1 MRRLNFEGLENLD
14 NLPISAAFMNEKVQ
28 QMKLND
34 AIDILRHSI
43 RDAEGDVNIPQ
54 YSLELWVKL
63 VNMAPEQATF
73 SEEKPEVHF
82 PSKSGEK
89 TDTGS
94 SDFVELTSYSS
105 QSSEVYNWKLQTKME
120 AAISYFHSP
129 YPEVRS
135 VTDPYD
141 DVSTPAETWRMYLV
155 GIIWCGLG
163 VTVNQFFE
171 QRFPTITLTQMVV
184 QLFAYPSGLFLAWV
198 TPKKKIK
205 FWKYEIDLN
214 PGPWSVKEQM
224 LVTFFYG
231 LPGSLTNSYGND
243 NIIAQMMPQ
252 FYGFKWVTWGYMILL
267 CLSTNFMG
275 LGIAGLMRRFAVFPF
290 QMIWPS
296 ELPNLAVNRALT
308 APEKKENINGWKISK
323 FTFLWIATAIS
334 FVYYW
339 FPGYIFQA
347 LSTFSWMTWILPDNV
362 NLSVITGLQGGLGF
376 NPVSTWDYNN
386 MMQLIKNPFATP
398 FFATANTMMGMVIS
412 FLVIVGVYYSN
423 YYWTSYMPVNSNTLF
438 NNKGDPYEV
447 REVLDSSFKFDQG
460 KYDKYGPPFYTA
472 GNLVLYGAF
481 FAMYP
486 FVFVYEILTKWRIVW
501 SGLKRMFDGLRNWK
515 KGSTFDGFDDP
526 FSRMMRAYKE
536 VHELWYISVLVISI
550 VLAIVCVE
558 IYPIDTPV
566 WSIFFGLGMVLV
578 FMIPILVLMAQT
590 LVQFSVNVI
599 VELIMGYALPGNGQA
614 LMFIKAMST
623 NFGEVA
629 VAYIGQ
635 QKLGH
640 YTKIPPRALFR
651 VQVLGLL
658 MMTFI
663 QLAIVNYLVT
673 MKDFC
678 EPTNKQ
684 HFTCQNA
691 KTIFNASVI
700 WGVIG
705 PKRVFDG
712 LYPVLKWCFLIGA
725 LLGLLFIPVN
735 LLFSRHRFIRHF
747 QPSVILYGFIN
758 WAPYNLTYL
767 TGGFYVSLAF
777 MWYVKKRYLSWWEK
791 YNYVLGGAL
800 NAGVAFSLI
809 IIFFAVEYHP
819 KTLSWWGNNVI
830 DKGVD
835 GAGGVSIKNATI
847 DEPKGYFGPPV
858 GSFP

>member
-1 MRRLNFEGLENLD
+1 MGLKEFFKHDKKELPVTTITSNVSAFEGENQQLSLDVVQSQDYDIQEVGEDITENDKFIILRRLNFEGLENLD
-14 NLPISAAFMNEKVQ
+14 SLPISAAFMIEKVQ

-34 AIDILRHSI
+34 AIDILRQSI

-73 SEEKPEVHF
+73 SEEKPEMHF
-82 PSKSGEK
+82 PSKNGEK

-347 LSTFSWMTWILPDNV
+347 LSTFSWMTWILPESIYQS
-362 NLSVITGLQGGLGF
+362 L
-376 NPVSTWDYNN
+376 
-386 MMQLIKNPFATP
+386 
-398 FFATANTMMGMVIS
+398 
-412 FLVIVGVYYSN
+412 
-423 YYWTSYMPVNSNTLF
+423 
-438 NNKGDPYEV
+438 
-447 REVLDSSFKFDQG
+447 LDC
-460 KYDKYGPPFYTA
+460 
-472 GNLVLYGAF
+472 
-481 FAMYP
+481 
-486 FVFVYEILTKWRIVW
+486 
-501 SGLKRMFDGLRNWK
+501 
-515 KGSTFDGFDDP
+515 
-526 FSRMMRAYKE
+526 KE
-536 VHELWYISVLVISI
+536 Y
-550 VLAIVCVE
+550 
-558 IYPIDTPV
+558 
-566 WSIFFGLGMVLV
+566 
-578 FMIPILVLMAQT
+578 
-590 LVQFSVNVI
+590 
-599 VELIMGYALPGNGQA
+599 
-614 LMFIKAMST
+614 
-623 NFGEVA
+623 
-629 VAYIGQ
+629 
-635 QKLGH
+635 
-640 YTKIPPRALFR
+640 
-651 VQVLGLL
+651 
-658 MMTFI
+658 
-663 QLAIVNYLVT
+663 
-673 MKDFC
+673 
-678 EPTNKQ
+678 
-684 HFTCQNA
+684 
-691 KTIFNASVI
+691 
-700 WGVIG
+700 
-705 PKRVFDG
+705 
-712 LYPVLKWCFLIGA
+712 
-725 LLGLLFIPVN
+725 
-735 LLFSRHRFIRHF
+735 
-747 QPSVILYGFIN
+747 
-758 WAPYNLTYL
+758 
-767 TGGFYVSLAF
+767 
-777 MWYVKKRYLSWWEK
+777 
-791 YNYVLGGAL
+791 
-800 NAGVAFSLI
+800 
-809 IIFFAVEYHP
+809 
-819 KTLSWWGNNVI
+819 
-830 DKGVD
+830 
-835 GAGGVSIKNATI
+835 
-847 DEPKGYFGPPV
+847 
-858 GSFP
+858 